1 MLLYDVP
8 FERLFSKRNRVL
20 LREMVKT
27 DFKLRYQGSILGMAW
42 SVMKPLM
49 LFVVMYTVFVR
60 FLRFGAGVPHFP
72 VALLLAIVL
81 WQFFAESASQGMQA
95 VVARASLLR
104 KISFP
109 KSIIVISAT
118 VSALIN
124 LGISLVVVLVLALI
138 NHVAFQW
145 HAVLFI
151 PVLIQLYVLSLGLA
165 FFLASLYVKW
175 RDIGHIWDV
184 VAQALFYATPIIYPL
199 SLVAATSETGAKLL
213 LLNPMAQ
220 MIQDARYLLIYD
232 GTDTIWTYI
241 DNPVV
246 HFVPIVLTLLLAVL
260 ASVLFNKKSGE
271 FAEEA

>member
-1 MLLYDVP
+1 
-8 FERLFSKRNRVL
+8 
-20 LREMVKT
+20 MVKT

-49 LFVVMYTVFVR
+49 LFVVMYLVFVR

-81 WQFFAESASQGMQA
+81 WQFFAETASQGMQA

-109 KSIIVISAT
+109 KSIIVISAS

-124 LGISLVVVLVLALI
+124 LGISLIVVLILALI
-138 NHVAFQW
+138 NHVTFQW
-145 HAVLFI
+145 HAVFFI

-199 SLVAATSETGAKLL
+199 SLVAATSVTGAKLL

-220 MIQDARYLLIYD
+220 MIQDARYLLVYD
-232 GTDTIWTYI
+232 GTDTIWTYV
-241 DNPVV
+241 DNPIV

-260 ASVLFNKKSGE
+260 ASLLFNKKSSE